1 MYTIR
6 EIVSFI
12 SISILFYP
20 NDANSLNVIIFMIL
34 TICFLTNCIIIC
46 TYSCMFWFFKSNKV
60 ISSICLILS

>member
-12 SISILFYP
+12 SIFILFYP
-20 NDANSLNVIIFMIL
+20 NDANSLIVIIFMIL
-34 TICFLTNCIIIC
+34 MIYFLTNCIIIF
-46 TYSCMFWFFKSNKV
+46 TYSCMFWFFKSNRV